1 MTVSRLVDFF
11 EGANMNN
18 CPYCGSEDIYFSK
31 KRKLFVC
38 EDCDKTF
45 SEQQLSEGA
54 KPKSSDG
61 GLELFFSYGHDR
73 NRLLVERIKRDL
85 EKRGHQSR

>member
-1 MTVSRLVDFF
+1 MSRLVDFF

-61 GLELFFSYGHDR
+61 GLELFLSYGHDR